1 MEKIHKQLQVQEFA
15 NYNLIYLSIYKT
27 MARGSHSSPQRTT
40 RGKKRKAVLKALKRL
55 CSNAQVLEKVKHAIG

>member
-1 MEKIHKQLQVQEFA
+1 
-15 NYNLIYLSIYKT
+15 

-55 CSNAQVLEKVKHAIG
+55 CSNAQVLEKVQHGIG